1 MKARHAMLIRAGLLD
16 GRRARGMTVQE
27 FNDLLDSSYAG
38 PSLRRRAFNRQIER
52 NQEQSLVDA
61 WSALADLFEV
71 AIDNKVQLRASKER
85 EVQLLTE
92 LRDFE
97 SGQDT

>member
-1 MKARHAMLIRAGLLD
+1 MLIRTGLLD

-38 PSLRRRAFNRQIER
+38 PSLRWRAFNRQLER

-71 AIDNKVQLRASKER
+71 AIDDKAQLRASKER

-97 SGQDT
+97 LGRDA

>member
-16 GRRARGMTVQE
+16 GRRARGMTTQE
-27 FNDLLDSSYAG
+27 FNDLLDSSYGA
-38 PSLRRRAFNRQIER
+38 PSLRRRAFNRQLER
-52 NQEQSLVDA
+52 DQEQSLVDA

-71 AIDNKVQLRASKER
+71 AIDNKAQLRASKER

-92 LRDFE
+92 LRDLE
-97 SGQDT
+97 PGRDT